1 MQTNQMTTGTDT
13 DRHTPNPAPV
23 MQGLLSTAGEER
35 DISSLSLNSAYRT
48 PADVLLM
55 VEAESS
61 SLCDPRAH
69 SHHLIMTTVRGGG

>member
-35 DISSLSLNSAYRT
+35 DFSSLSLNSAYRT

-55 VEAESS
+55 VEAGSPPPCVIRE
-61 SLCDPRAH
+61 H
-69 SHHLIMTTVRGGG
+69 TLITLL